1 MLSRG
6 EVIRLLF
13 FRERIKIVAL
23 HRMKRGSIIF
33 GNRNEI
39 ANF

>member
-23 HRMKRGSIIF
+23 RSSNEKRLDHF
-33 GNRNEI
+33 WK
-39 ANF
+39 